1 MPKQTGLS
9 ASLGP
14 TRKSLSPG
22 PGPFVRRQVT
32 GGSALRFDVVTEDSP
47 GGFMFRRE
55 QLKNSK
61 KKKKWRRNSGTVLQI
76 FVGCVAAS
84 RGPGSTKGLRAT
96 GPRDQRDPRPDR
108 PALSVLRSLSS
119 PGAPDRWA
127 PTLRGVH
134 ARQSGFRPPAHPCTL
149 SPRRSSR
156 DPAGHGGRSPWQDRP
171 FPVSS
176 LPPKPPASSPPS
188 PHPAEQE
195 RFLVHSEPLTDLMSQ
210 GPVGP
215 ALQ

>member
-1 MPKQTGLS
+1 M
-9 ASLGP
+9 GP

-134 ARQSGFRPPAHPCTL
+134 ARQSGFSLLRTPALCPLGAPPGTRLATAVARPGRTGPSLCPASPPNRLLLLLLPLTL
-149 SPRRSSR
+149 RNKNVFWFIPSHSQTLCRR
-156 DPAGHGGRSPWQDRP
+156 DPLAQPYNSP
-171 FPVSS
+171 F
-176 LPPKPPASSPPS
+176 
-188 PHPAEQE
+188 E
-195 RFLVHSEPLTDLMSQ
+195 
-210 GPVGP
+210 
-215 ALQ
+215 